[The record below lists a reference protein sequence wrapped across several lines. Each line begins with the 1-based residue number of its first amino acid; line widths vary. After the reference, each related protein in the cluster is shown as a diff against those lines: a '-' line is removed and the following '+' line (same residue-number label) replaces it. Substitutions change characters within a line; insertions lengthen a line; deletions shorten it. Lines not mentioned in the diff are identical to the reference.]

1 MILAAGEALIDLV
14 MQTPYDAGHYAAKV
28 GGAPLNAALALG
40 RLDAPVS
47 FACPISTDHFGDMI
61 VEKLSG
67 SKVALAAPDRVTA
80 PSPLAVVT
88 LDDNGV
94 PSYNFYREGT
104 ADRQIDDR
112 FIEQCLGTDFDL
124 LHIGGT
130 ALADAGDFNQW
141 IKLIKA
147 AKDNSKLVSIDP
159 NIRPTLITDMQDYT
173 ARLASAFSYADI
185 IKASDE
191 DCALLFGHADIE
203 TLRADHFATAR
214 LIVITL
220 GSKGIMAQTSSGQPL
235 EMPVEKLAN
244 IRDTVGAGDCFQ
256 AGLLSQ
262 LWHNGYLQSAS
273 ALDTLDAEKLSPA
286 LAFGHKVAA
295 INCQRDGCN
304 PPFLHE
310 VGNS

>member
-1 MILAAGEALIDLV
+1 MNKILVANRGEIAVRIIKSIHA
-14 MQTPYDAGHYAAKV
+14 MGIK
-28 GGAPLNAALALG
+28 
-40 RLDAPVS
+40 S
-47 FACPISTDHFGDMI
+47 
-61 VEKLSG
+61 
-67 SKVALAAPDRVTA
+67 VAVYSDVDRAAPHV
-80 PSPLAVVT
+80 
-88 LDDNGV
+88 
-94 PSYNFYREGT
+94 E
-104 ADRQIDDR
+104 
-112 FIEQCLGTDFDL
+112 
-124 LHIGGT
+124 
-130 ALADAGDFNQW
+130 LADEAVYLGAAPASESYLSID
-141 IKLIKA
+141 KVIKA

-203 TLRADHFATAR
+203 TLRADHFAAAR

-262 LWHNGYLQSAS
+262 LWQNGYLQSTS

>member
-14 MQTPYDAGHYAAKV
+14 MQTPYYAGHYAAKV
-28 GGAPLNAALALG
+28 GGAPLNSALALG
-40 RLDAPVS
+40 RLDVPVS
-47 FACPISTDHFGDMI
+47 FACPVSTDRFGDMI
-61 VEKLSG
+61 VEKLFG
-67 SKVALAAPDRVTA
+67 SKVDLAAPDRVTA

-185 IKASDE
+185 IKASNE

-203 TLRADHFATAR
+203 TLRADHFAAAT
-214 LIVITL
+214 LIVITQ
-220 GSKGIMAQTSSGQPL
+220 GSKGIIAQTGSEQPL

-244 IRDTVGAGDCFQ
+244 ICDTVGAGDCFQ

-262 LWHNGYLQSAS
+262 LWQNGYLQSAS
-273 ALDTLDAEKLSPA
+273 ALDTLDAEKLTPA